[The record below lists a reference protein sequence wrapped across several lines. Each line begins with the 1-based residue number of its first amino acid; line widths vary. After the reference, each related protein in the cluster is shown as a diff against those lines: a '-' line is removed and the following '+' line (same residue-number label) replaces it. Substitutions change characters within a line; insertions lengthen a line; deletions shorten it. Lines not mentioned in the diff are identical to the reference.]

1 MTITTEKKTD
11 FCWPALLDWV
21 ATQIFC
27 HGETAAIPEH
37 FQMQRGRTSHLVLPV
52 FLNSSLHAGHSEA
65 LLFVLEKSAF
75 SIIQLF
81 SCSTLPF
88 IGQSRKEVGHTEE
101 SCVWLRWYSTDSV
114 RDNNVVFLFICST
127 MMHWTVQTPPPLP
140 PAHLQLSRCH
150 GVECPCMSLQWE
162 RKNDTDREQKSIRY
176 CFPIHPPHPDLGC
189 CNSDWRR
196 KEEGQVQLIR
206 DQWWSVCLL
215 ISNQEQWVGP
225 APPLPYTNSD
235 VPLTPI
241 LAQIKAAGPANR
253 GGPLWLSTV
262 RGWCN
267 SGTNA
272 GRLREQKEEELPGQS
287 RHGPWSLEDGPER
300 ILKWKN
306 C

>member
-101 SCVWLRWYSTDSV
+101 SCVWLRWCSTDSV

-127 MMHWTVQTPPPLP
+127 MMHWTVQTPPPPFP
-140 PAHLQLSRCH
+140 P
-150 GVECPCMSLQWE
+150 
-162 RKNDTDREQKSIRY
+162 
-176 CFPIHPPHPDLGC
+176 
-189 CNSDWRR
+189 
-196 KEEGQVQLIR
+196 
-206 DQWWSVCLL
+206 L
-215 ISNQEQWVGP
+215 ISSCPGVMEWSAP
-225 APPLPYTNSD
+225 ACLYSEKERM
-235 VPLTPI
+235 TPTES
-241 LAQIKAAGPANR
+241 KSP
-253 GGPLWLSTV
+253 
-262 RGWCN
+262 
-267 SGTNA
+267 SGTVSPSILHILIWA
-272 GRLREQKEEELPGQS
+272 AATLTGGGKRRGRFNWSGTSGDQS
-287 RHGPWSLEDGPER
+287 VY
-300 ILKWKN
+300 
-306 C
+306 